1 MLVYNLYYLMLDDG
15 KNPRSKTLYDK
26 HWKEKVNSSDL
37 SHSSTL
43 KDLGQHLPRADEPDL
58 EHCNIITV

>member
-1 MLVYNLYYLMLDDG
+1 MLRNLYYLILDDE
-15 KNPRSKTLYDK
+15 KKPRSSTLYDK

-43 KDLGQHLPRADEPDL
+43 EDLGPHLPRTDEPELD
-58 EHCNIITV
+58 ID

>member
-1 MLVYNLYYLMLDDG
+1 MLDDG

-43 KDLGQHLPRADEPDL
+43 EDLGQHLLRADEPEL
-58 EHCNIITV
+58 EHWNIITV

>member
-37 SHSSTL
+37 FHSRRSRTTST
-43 KDLGQHLPRADEPDL
+43 ES
-58 EHCNIITV
+58 